1 MEVTYRDVAAEL
13 TTRYRK
19 VKRTLKKG
27 EKQKAFL
34 SILKSLFFKYGEYFD
49 FDHNEFSAFK
59 SAVINA
65 RNNGKKAIAKKETIK
80 KTKTK
85 EKDET
90 LNDFKIKKV
99 YHRPREGA
107 GQIFTQWQVENL
119 GLNPDSY

>member
-1 MEVTYRDVAAEL
+1 MEATYRDVAEEL
-13 TTRYRK
+13 TRRYRAI
-19 VKRTLKKG
+19 KRTLKKG

-34 SILKSLFFKYGEYFD
+34 LILKSLFFKYGEYFD
-49 FDHNEFSAFK
+49 FNHDEFSAFK

-85 EKDET
+85 ETVEIGESKM
-90 LNDFKIKKV
+90 KKV

-107 GQIFTQWQVENL
+107 GQIFTQWQIENL
-119 GLNPDSY
+119 GLNADSY

>member
-1 MEVTYRDVAAEL
+1 MEVTYRDVAEEL

-19 VKRTLKKG
+19 IKRTLKKG

-34 SILKSLFFKYGEYFD
+34 LILKSLFFKYGEYFD
-49 FDHNEFSAFK
+49 FNHDEFSAFK

-65 RNNGKKAIAKKETIK
+65 RNNGKKVFEKKETIK
-80 KTKTK
+80 KTKG
-85 EKDET
+85 KDET